1 MDKQV
6 VQFKCVTESNEAE
19 KIWRKLSPAETIY
32 DTWEFRALFQKYHQ
46 KEIRFFVGFVN
57 DEMIGCL
64 PLQYNQ
70 EKGWLEFFAGDYME
84 DNRLF
89 LKDEFEIYRPD
100 FYEHMKTLG
109 EKVKLEY
116 IRANDEF
123 TKTFEVIDY
132 KWVLSLAGMTSYK
145 DFLDQ
150 KFEGKTRNTFY
161 RKLRKFETETIE
173 VVKNDYQDLEL
184 LFEYNKLMFG
194 DHSSFNDRPF
204 HQEIFRDLVAIP
216 EFAPEI
222 LTFVINGEKEAV
234 SFSLRYNGWYEFFLF
249 GLRPDKIKDLSTLI
263 NIHNIQNAIETQSSY
278 FDAFVGAYGWKDR
291 WHFTSIPQYKFT
303 FGF

>member
-6 VQFKCVTESNEAE
+6 VQFRCVTDIVEAE
-19 KIWRKLSPAETIY
+19 KIWRTFSPGETIY
-32 DTWEFRALFQKYHQ
+32 DTWEFRSLFQKYHQ
-46 KEIRFFVGFVN
+46 KELRFFVGFVN

-70 EKGWLEFFAGDYME
+70 EKSWLEFFGGDYME

-89 LKDEFEIYRPD
+89 LKDGFEEYRPD
-100 FYEHMKTLG
+100 FYEHMKTVG

-116 IRANDEF
+116 IRGTDDF
-123 TKTFEVIDY
+123 TKTLEVADH
-132 KWVLSLAGMTSYK
+132 KWVLPLAGMTSYK

-150 KFEGKTRNTFY
+150 KFEGKTKSTFY
-161 RKLRKFETETIE
+161 RKLRKFETETID
-173 VVKNDYQDLEL
+173 VIKNDFQDLEL
-184 LFEYNKLMFG
+184 LFEYNKMMFA

-204 HQEIFRDLVAIP
+204 HQEIFRDLVTMP

-234 SFSLRYNGWYEFFLF
+234 SFSLRYNGWHEFFLF

-263 NIHNIQNAIETQSSY
+263 NIRNIQNAIETESSH

-291 WHFTSIPQYKFT
+291 WHFDAIPQYKFT